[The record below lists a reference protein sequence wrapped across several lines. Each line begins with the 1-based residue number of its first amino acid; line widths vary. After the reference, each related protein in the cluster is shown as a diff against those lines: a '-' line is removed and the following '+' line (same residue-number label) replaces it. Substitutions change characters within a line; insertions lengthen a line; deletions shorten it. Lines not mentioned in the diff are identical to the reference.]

1 MWSSYVESRKRQAQL
16 TRWRNDPVAY
26 AKERFGLTTWGKF
39 EEIAVSVRDNRIT
52 VAKSANSIGKTECAA
67 FIASW
72 WLECNEQAVV
82 LITGSSWNSV
92 GNVLMPR
99 IHKFVRKHN
108 VFPKNVIH
116 DTDIWVSD
124 ERHLVA
130 RSASE
135 PEGIQGYHS
144 PNLLEIVEESS
155 GLDPRINEA
164 LRGNATG
171 ENNRILYLGNPL
183 QPNGVFFD
191 LCLDNKPITISA
203 LEHPNVLEGREVIP
217 GAVTRT
223 DIEQKAKD
231 WCRPCS
237 KDTPDAI
244 TLFWKDEWYIP
255 DHRFTARVLGEFPK
269 QSSDSLLSEA
279 LVREASKRFPIE
291 TDSASLGCDVARFG
305 DDETVV
311 VEVGENGFLSMETWR
326 GKMTTETAGYITNRF
341 QSGSIQSCAVD
352 DTGVGGGVTDILTEN
367 HVDVEAVNFGES
379 SSQPER
385 FANVKAEI
393 CWTLKEELET
403 NKDFVLPDDD
413 EFIRQAI
420 EVRYTFDS
428 KGRIVIEPKAQY
440 KKRTGRSPDRFEA
453 LAIAWYAMTR
463 GGVYVA
469 SSARTSS
476 PNRQE
481 VKRYGRISDEVYN

>member
-1 MWSSYVESRKRQAQL
+1 MVRELERREQL

-26 AKERFGLTTWGKF
+26 AKERFGLYTWNKI
-39 EEIAVSVRDNRIT
+39 EEIALSVRDNRIT
-52 VAKSANSIGKTECAA
+52 VAKSANSIGKTETAA

-72 WLECNEQAVV
+72 WLECHEQAII

-116 DTDIWVSD
+116 DADIWVSD
-124 ERHLVA
+124 ERHLIA
-130 RSASE
+130 RSADT

-144 PNLLEIVEESS
+144 PNLLQIVEESS
-155 GLDPRINEA
+155 GLDPKINEA

-171 ENNRILYLGNPL
+171 EGNRTLYLGNPL
-183 QPNGVFFD
+183 QPSGTFFD
-191 LCLDNKPITISA
+191 LCLSHKPITISA
-203 LEHPNVLEGREVIP
+203 LEHPNVIEGKEVIP
-217 GAVTRT
+217 GAVTRM

-231 WCRPCS
+231 WCRPS
-237 KDTPDAI
+237 APNVPDAVH
-244 TLFWKDEWYIP
+244 LFWNDTWVIP

-279 LVREASKRFPIE
+279 LVREASKRFPVE
-291 TDSASLGCDVARFG
+291 TDSCAIGCDVARFG
-305 DDETVV
+305 DDETVI
-311 VEVGENGFLSMETWR
+311 VEVSENGFVDMETYR
-326 GKMTTETAGYITNRF
+326 GKMLTETAGFLTSRYNRGGVT
-341 QSGSIQSCAVD
+341 SVAVD

-367 HVDVEAVNFGES
+367 GVDVEAVNFGES

-385 FANVKAEI
+385 FANIKAEI
-393 CWTLKEELET
+393 CWTLKEELES
-403 NKDFVLPDDD
+403 NKDFCLPDDD

-420 EVRYTFDS
+420 EIRYTYDS
-428 KGRIVIEPKAQY
+428 KGRIAIEPKPQY

-469 SSARTSS
+469 ASSKTTS
-476 PNRQE
+476 PQRVEQ
-481 VKRYGRISDEVYN
+481 RYGRISDEIYN